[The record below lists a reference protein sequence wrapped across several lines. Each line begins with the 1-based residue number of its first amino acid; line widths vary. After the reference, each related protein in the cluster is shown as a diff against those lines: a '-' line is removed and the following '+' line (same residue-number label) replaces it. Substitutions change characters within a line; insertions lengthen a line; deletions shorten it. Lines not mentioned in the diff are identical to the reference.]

1 MQAVENFIP
10 IPEADAPTRE
20 SLLARVRQWSD
31 DESWQEFFEIYWKLI
46 YSLAVGAGLNECES
60 EEAVQAT
67 MISIAKGIKD
77 FEYNKTPGS
86 FRKWICNQAWWKI
99 NDQLRVRQREKG
111 RRHVSEPPVAGAT
124 ENRTGTIGRVPE
136 QQDSFEAFLDED
148 WEKAVQRVA
157 LNQLRSTIKPKH
169 FQMFDLY
176 VIKKLPIREVAR
188 LLHVSTAQVYLNKS
202 RISRQLK
209 KSVKVVEAQLEAGSR
224 NFGPRSK
231 KQ

>member
-10 IPEADAPTRE
+10 IPEANAPTRE
-20 SLLARVRQWSD
+20 SLIARVRRWCD
-31 DESWQEFFEIYWKLI
+31 DESWQEFFELYWKLI

-60 EEAVQAT
+60 EEVVQST

-86 FRKWICNQAWWKI
+86 FRNWICKQAWWKI
-99 NDQLRVRQREKG
+99 NDQLRVRQRENG
-111 RRHVSEPPVAGAT
+111 RRHISQPPIAGAT
-124 ENRTGTIGRVPE
+124 DSQTGTIGGVPE
-136 QQDSFEAFLDED
+136 HQDSFQVFLDED

-157 LNQLRSTIKPKH
+157 MNQLRSTIKPKH

-188 LLHVSTAQVYLNKS
+188 LLQVSTAQVYLNKS

-209 KSVKVVEAQLEAGSR
+209 KSIKVVEAQLEGGLPNSLSSR
-224 NFGPRSK
+224 K
-231 KQ
+231 KR

>member
-10 IPEADAPTRE
+10 IPEPNALTRE
-20 SLLARVRQWSD
+20 SLVARVRQWSD

-46 YSLAVGAGLNECES
+46 YSLAVGAGLNESES
-60 EEAVQAT
+60 EEVVQAT

-111 RRHVSEPPVAGAT
+111 RRHVSEPPAADGT
-124 ENRTGTIGRVPE
+124 EIQTGTIGRVPE
-136 QQDSFEAFLDED
+136 QQDSFQVFLDED

-157 LNQLRSTIKPKH
+157 LNQLRSTIKPRH

-209 KSVKVVEAQLEAGSR
+209 KSIKVVEAQLEG
-224 NFGPRSK
+224 GPCKSGPGRK